1 MELYDTKLEKMSS
14 SERASYYNEKVRWVV
29 EHAYQNA
36 PAMRNK
42 MDEAGIN
49 PSQIQVVKDMEK
61 IPVTKKD
68 DLIDLQEGNPP
79 FGGLLGVPF
88 EEVKG
93 IFISPGPIYDPFGNE
108 VYFRTERILYA
119 MGFRK
124 DDLVLNTFSYHM
136 VPAGL
141 YFHEAMSSLGVKVLP
156 TGVGNTELQLKIM
169 RELKASGYVGTPSF
183 LMTLIKRAESLGY
196 DFQKDFYL
204 KTAYLASEMLPQSTR
219 DSFEKDYGINTSQA
233 YGTADMGI
241 TAYEC
246 GEQSG
251 LHIAEDFLIEIVDPI
266 TGKQVGPGEIGEVV
280 VTPFEKTRPLLRFG
294 TGDLSVY
301 TDDPC
306 TCGRTSSRL
315 LRIVG
320 RVGES
325 IKVRGMFVHPRELSQ
340 SFSKFPQIDVYQAIV
355 NRIDHR
361 DDVTLKI
368 ELKDNDAGTEELS
381 EKILETVSSD
391 CRVKFD
397 RVEYLTKGTLLK
409 DCKLIVDDR
418 TWT

>member
-1 MELYDTKLEKMSS
+1 MEFDTKIEKMPPA
-14 SERASYYNEKVRWVV
+14 ERENYHNEKVRWVV
-29 EHAYQNA
+29 EYAYQNA

-49 PSQIQVVKDMEK
+49 PTQIQTVKDMEK

-68 DLIDLQEGNPP
+68 DLIRLQEENPP

-108 VYFRTERILYA
+108 VYTRTERILYA

-124 DDLVLNTFSYHM
+124 GDLVLNTFSYHM

-141 YFHEAMSSLGVKVLP
+141 YFHEAMSSLGVNVLP
-156 TGVGNTELQLKIM
+156 TGVGNTELQLQIM
-169 RELKASGYVGTPSF
+169 RELNASGYVGTPSF

-196 DFQKDFYL
+196 DFRKDFHL
-204 KTAYLASEMLPQSTR
+204 KTAYLASEMLPPSMR
-219 DSFEKDYGINTSQA
+219 ESFEKDYDINTSQA

-251 LHIAEDFLIEIVDPI
+251 MHMAEDFLLEITDPL

-301 TDDPC
+301 TNEPC
-306 TCGRTSSRL
+306 ACGRTSSRL
-315 LRIVG
+315 MRIVG

-325 IKVRGMFVHPRELSQ
+325 IKVRGMFVHPKELGESI
-340 SFSKFPQIDVYQAIV
+340 SKFPQVSVYQAVV
-355 NRIDHR
+355 NRSGHR
-361 DDVTLKI
+361 DEVTLKV
-368 ELKDNDAGTEELS
+368 ELKNENIDKEKLS
-381 EKILETVSSD
+381 EEILQCVSAD

-397 RVEYLTKGTLLK
+397 RVECIAKGILPE
-409 DCKLIVDDR
+409 DCKAIVDKR
-418 TWT
+418 TWA